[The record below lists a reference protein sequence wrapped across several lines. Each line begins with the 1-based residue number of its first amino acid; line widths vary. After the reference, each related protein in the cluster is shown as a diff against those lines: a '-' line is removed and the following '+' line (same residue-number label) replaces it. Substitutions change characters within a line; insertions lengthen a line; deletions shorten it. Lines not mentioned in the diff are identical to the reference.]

1 MPRHSFQ
8 APTPLADR
16 ACVMLR
22 KDPAK
27 RFVWVKN
34 SQMDQQLRPL
44 LRTHHLGSRLA
55 RWAWVTGLMAAML
68 FSSAF
73 AAPAAQPQPPLPQQ
87 QLTLGM
93 HVITVEVART
103 PQAQEMGLMHRTSL
117 PANQGMLFV
126 FEQKQT
132 ACFWMKNTRIPL
144 SLAFLDDDG
153 TILQLTDMTPHSLQ
167 AHCSN
172 RPVRLA
178 LEMNRGWF
186 RNKKIQVGQRFT
198 FPRPG
203 EL

>member
-1 MPRHSFQ
+1 
-8 APTPLADR
+8 
-16 ACVMLR
+16 MLS
-22 KDPAK
+22 KDPAR
-27 RFVWVKN
+27 RFIWVKN
-34 SQMDQQLRPL
+34 SQMDQQMCSL

-55 RWAWVTGLMAAML
+55 RWGWVSGLMAAMVL
-68 FSSAF
+68 NSAL
-73 AAPAAQPQPPLPQQ
+73 AAPTALPQSPLPQQ
-87 QLTLGM
+87 QLTMGM

-103 PQAQEMGLMHRTSL
+103 PQAQEIGLMHRTSL

-126 FEQKQT
+126 FDQKQT

-203 EL
+203 ER